1 MVRPK
6 FPILSEWEQTL
17 LQLIW
22 ERNAA
27 TANDI
32 VEDLSTKQIHR
43 SNSAIRTTLSS
54 LEKKG
59 YLKHRIQDNTYIYYA
74 TVSNEDVE
82 NDALDYV
89 KKVFFNGSLH
99 SMLLRLV
106 NKDEITPE
114 QILELK
120 NQLEEVDKN

>member
-22 ERNAA
+22 ERDFA

-32 VEDLSTKQIHR
+32 VQDLSKKQIER
-43 SNSAIRTTLSS
+43 SNSAIRTTLGS

-59 YLKHRIQDNTYIYYA
+59 YLKHRIQDNAYVYYA
-74 TVSNEDVE
+74 TVSSEDVE
-82 NDALDYV
+82 NDVIDYV
-89 KKVFFNGSLH
+89 KSVFFNGSLQ

-106 NKDEITPE
+106 NKDEISPE
-114 QILELK
+114 QILEIK
-120 NQLEEVDKN
+120 NQLDDKDQC